1 MTAAAELVRTHLV
14 LLVLLAH
21 PELEELA
28 AREVKSADEMYA
40 SAAAA
45 EMLSRRKE
53 TIATLR
59 RQGVLVVE
67 STPGDVGIRAI
78 NSYLDV
84 KARGLI

>member
-1 MTAAAELVRTHLV
+1 V
-14 LLVLLAH
+14 LLVLLEH
-21 PELEELA
+21 PELEALA
-28 AREVKSADEMYA
+28 GRPVKTVDEMYA
-40 SAAAA
+40 AAAA
-45 EMLSRRKE
+45 TEMLGRRRE

-78 NSYLDV
+78 NSYLEV